1 MFCQNCGAQVQP
13 GQAYCGSC
21 AKPLTGYTVVQR
33 NRLERHVHLLGI
45 FWIAYAAFSLLG
57 GAVLM
62 IVARSIFGPRA
73 RFETGSAPDFLYPL
87 LSTVAAYLL
96 IKAIAGIIAG
106 FGLLQHAQWGRILAI
121 ILAFLDIL
129 HVPFG
134 TALGIYTIWAL
145 LGKGADED
153 YLSLPAPA

>member
-1 MFCQNCGAQVQP
+1 MFCQNCGAQVQS

-21 AKPLTGYTVVQR
+21 AKPLTGYTEIQR

-45 FWIAYAAFSLLG
+45 FWIVYSAISLLG

-62 IVARSIFGPRA
+62 IMARWLFGPA
-73 RFETGSAPDFLYPL
+73 GVATANGAPDFLFPL
-87 LSTVAAYLL
+87 LSVVAVYLL
-96 IKAIAGIIAG
+96 VKAVVGIISG
-106 FGLLQHAQWGRILAI
+106 FGLLQHAEWARILAL

-145 LGKGADED
+145 LAK
-153 YLSLPAPA
+153 

>member
-45 FWIAYAAFSLLG
+45 FWIAYSAFSLLG

-62 IVARSIFGPRA
+62 IVARSIFGPGA
-73 RFETGSAPDFLYPL
+73 RIDTGAPEFLFPL
-87 LSTVAAYLL
+87 LSTVAAYLA
-96 IKAIAGIIAG
+96 IKSIAGIAAG
-106 FGLLQHAQWGRILAI
+106 IGLLQHAQWGRVIAI

-153 YLSLPAPA
+153 YRSLPQPA

>member
-45 FWIAYAAFSLLG
+45 FWIAYSAFSLLG

-62 IVARSIFGPRA
+62 IVARSIFGPRG
-73 RFETGSAPDFLYPL
+73 FDSGAPEFLYPL
-87 LSTVAAYLL
+87 LSTVAGYLL
-96 IKAIAGIIAG
+96 IKSIAGIVAG
-106 FGLLQHAQWGRILAI
+106 LGLLQHAQWGRILAI

-134 TALGIYTIWAL
+134 TALGIYTVWAL

-153 YLSLPAPA
+153 YRSLPQPA

>member
-21 AKPLTGYTVVQR
+21 AKPLTGYVVAQR

-45 FWIAYAAFSLLG
+45 FWIAYSMFSLLG
-57 GAVLM
+57 GTALM
-62 IVARSIFGPRA
+62 IVANTIFGPSSQ
-73 RFETGSAPDFLYPL
+73 FNVGAPEFLHPL
-87 LSTVAAYLL
+87 LTTVAGFLL
-96 IKAIAGIIAG
+96 ARSIAGIAAG
-106 FGLLQHAQWGRILAI
+106 FGLLRHSEWARVAAI

-129 HVPFG
+129 QVPFG

-145 LGKGADED
+145 LAKGADEE
-153 YLSLPAPA
+153 YRSLPQPA

>member
-21 AKPLTGYTVVQR
+21 AKPLSGYVIAQR

-45 FWIAYAAFSLLG
+45 FWIAYSAISLFG
-57 GAVLM
+57 GVALM
-62 IVARSIFGPRA
+62 IVANTIFGRLS
-73 RFETGSAPDFLYPL
+73 RYDTGAPEFLHPL
-87 LSTVAAYLL
+87 LAAVAGFLL
-96 IKAIAGIIAG
+96 IKSIIGIIAG
-106 FGLLQHAQWGRILAI
+106 FGLLQHYDWARILAI
-121 ILAFLDIL
+121 ILAFVDIL

-145 LGKGADED
+145 LAKGADEE
-153 YLSLPAPA
+153 YRSLPQPA

>member
-21 AKPLTGYTVVQR
+21 AKPLTGYTEMQR

-45 FWIAYAAFSLLG
+45 FWVVYSAISLLG

-62 IVARSIFGPRA
+62 IMARWLFGPSGVGTA
-73 RFETGSAPDFLYPL
+73 NGAPDFLFPL
-87 LSTVAAYLL
+87 LTVVAAYLL
-96 IKAIAGIIAG
+96 FKAIIGIISG
-106 FGLLQHAQWGRILAI
+106 FGLLQHADWARILTL

-145 LGKGADED
+145 LAKGAAED
-153 YLSLPAPA
+153 YRSLPAPA

>member
-21 AKPLTGYTVVQR
+21 AKPLTGYTVMQR

-45 FWIAYAAFSLLG
+45 FWIAYSAFSLLA

-62 IVARSIFGPRA
+62 IVARSIFGPGSRID
-73 RFETGSAPDFLYPL
+73 TGAPDFLFPL
-87 LSTVAAYLL
+87 LSTIAGYLL
-96 IKAIAGIIAG
+96 IKAIIGIITG
-106 FGLLQHAQWGRILAI
+106 FGLLQHAEWARILAI

-145 LGKGADED
+145 LAKGADQD
-153 YLSLPAPA
+153 YRSLPAPA